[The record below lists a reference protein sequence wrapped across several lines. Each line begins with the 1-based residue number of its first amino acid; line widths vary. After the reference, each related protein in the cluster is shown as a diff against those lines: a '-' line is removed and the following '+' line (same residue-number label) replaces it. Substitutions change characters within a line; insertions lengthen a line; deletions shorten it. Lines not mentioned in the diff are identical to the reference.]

1 MTRISILA
9 AGLLLAFASTS
20 SFAADGNAGFVR
32 AEVGNANV
40 SIDGEDDNDTAYGLR
55 GGYFF
60 NANIGVEGFYTNL
73 YDETVR
79 DEFFGDITLEGR
91 TYGIGM
97 VAKKNL
103 GEAHTGLFV
112 SGRLGV
118 ARTEMEI
125 GVAGF
130 GSEEE
135 SDTRVFLGAGAG
147 YDFNEH
153 FGLSVDVNYQ
163 QPKLLGETFKVTTV
177 TVAAEYRF

>member
-1 MTRISILA
+1 MKRVSILA

-20 SFAADGNAGFVR
+20 TFAADGNGGFIR
-32 AEVGNANV
+32 GEIGNANV
-40 SIDGEDDNDTAYGLR
+40 SIEGEDDNDTAYGVR

-60 NANIGVEGFYTNL
+60 NANFGVEAFYTDL
-73 YDETVR
+73 YDESIA
-79 DEFFGDITLEGR
+79 DDFFGDITLEGR
-91 TYGIGM
+91 TYGVGV
-97 VAKKNL
+97 VAKKNVSD
-103 GEAHTGLFV
+103 AHAGLFV

-118 ARTEMEI
+118 ARTEMEV
-125 GVAGF
+125 GVAGS

-153 FGLSVDVNYQ
+153 FGLSLDVTYQ
-163 QPKLLGETFKVTTV
+163 QPKLLGQTFKITTA